1 MNKLHMVL
9 LSVLFSAPIFSMDLA
24 TEANTA
30 DKGQEAAINQASTTT
45 DDKKEAP
52 KASATADDKKEEA
65 PKAPAPD
72 TTQDKNTT
80 QDKKEEAPKA
90 PETPAVEQGRLATLA
105 QYAAMPFVCALVT
118 APDKVANFT
127 KLNAALTYVA
137 SANFLGGA
145 EGRLATKA
153 APVMGRVI
161 VLATVAAAAYQAYV
175 MYTAEEAVDADE
187 DFFSENN

>member
-52 KASATADDKKEEA
+52 KASATAD
-65 PKAPAPD
+65 
-72 TTQDKNTT
+72 
-80 QDKKEEAPKA
+80 DKKEEAPKA